1 MLAWAWGV
9 PHSLTAVAALAA
21 VSIVKE
27 VDCGTKGYMRTRD
40 FNVRGC
46 AQRGTRASR
55 AMEYNW
61 AGRGPLPPSIASGSA
76 LAAAFGP
83 EEEEGGAGDDGAAA
97 ALARIQVGDA
107 LVALLERHRSYR

>member
-1 MLAWAWGV
+1 
-9 PHSLTAVAALAA
+9 
-21 VSIVKE
+21 
-27 VDCGTKGYMRTRD
+27 MRC
-40 FNVRGC
+40 C

-55 AMEYNW
+55 AKEYNW
-61 AGRGPLPPSIASGSA
+61 AGRGPLPPSIAAASA

-83 EEEEGGAGDDGAAA
+83 EEEEGSAEDDSAAA